1 MIQKGVDCPLLYS
14 KLAEVQCLNG
24 KLDDATILCNDSLRR
39 FTNNSDL
46 IYVKAL
52 IEYYRDNL
60 DRAKTLFTI
69 VLKSDPDHVKSH
81 ATFKKLKSIHRKKE
95 EGNKAVKDKQYEA
108 ALLCYDEA
116 LTVDPFNRICNA
128 KLLCNRALCK
138 EKLGDLIA
146 AVDDCT
152 GAIK

>member
-1 MIQKGVDCPLLYS
+1 MDCPLVYS
-14 KLAEVQCLNG
+14 RLAEVHCLSG
-24 KLDDATILCNDSLRR
+24 KMDDAALLCNDSLRR
-39 FTNNSDL
+39 FTNNPDL

-60 DRAKTLFTI
+60 ERAKTLFTI
-69 VLKSDPDHVKSH
+69 VLRSDPDHAKSH
-81 ATFKKLKSIHRKKE
+81 ATFKKLKTIHRKKE
-95 EGNKAVKDKQYEA
+95 QGNKAVKEQKYEE
-108 ALLCYDEA
+108 ALMCYDEA
-116 LTVDPFNRICNA
+116 LTVDPFNRTCNA

-146 AVDDCT
+146 AIDDCT

>member
-1 MIQKGVDCPLLYS
+1 MIQKGVDSPLLYS
-14 KLAEVQCLNG
+14 RLAEVHCLNG
-24 KLDDATILCNDSLRR
+24 KMDDAAGMCNDSLRR

-60 DRAKTLFTI
+60 DRAKTLFTL
-69 VLKSDPDHVKSH
+69 VLKSDPDHAKSH
-81 ATFKKLKSIHRKKE
+81 FTFKKLKNIHKKKE
-95 EGNKAVKDKQYEA
+95 EGNKLVKEKKYEE
-108 ALLCYDEA
+108 ALQCYDEA
-116 LTVDPFNRICNA
+116 LTIDPFNNICNA

-146 AVDDCT
+146 AIDDCT

>member
-1 MIQKGVDCPLLYS
+1 MIQNGVDSGYLYS
-14 KLAEVQCLNG
+14 RLAEAHCLSG
-24 KLDDATILCNDSLRR
+24 KLEEAGGICNDSLRR

-60 DRAKTLFTI
+60 ERSKTLFSM

-81 ATFKKLKSIHRKKE
+81 ETLKKLKKIHRKKE
-95 EGNKAVKDKQYEA
+95 EGNAAVKEKQYEA
-108 ALLCYDEA
+108 ALACYDEA
-116 LTVDPFNRICNA
+116 LTIDPFNRTCNA

-138 EKLGDLIA
+138 EKLGDLLDAI
-146 AVDDCT
+146 DDCT